1 MNMEMRDG
9 MTLTEE
15 TEEFR
20 ENPVPCHFVHHESH
34 TNSLGRE
41 RPELR

>member
-20 ENPVPCHFVHHESH
+20 ENPVPHSH
-34 TNSLGRE
+34 PHQTTQIICV
-41 RPELR
+41 